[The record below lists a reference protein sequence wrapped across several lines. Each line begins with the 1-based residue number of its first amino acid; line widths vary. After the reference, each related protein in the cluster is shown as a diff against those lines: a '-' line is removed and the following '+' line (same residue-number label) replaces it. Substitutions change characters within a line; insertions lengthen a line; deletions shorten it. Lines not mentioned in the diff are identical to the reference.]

1 MSGWICLSPPFATWL
16 WRAAALQAARLYNED
31 RKEYN
36 RRVKAMVEA
45 SWADDGEDEDAEEEE
60 EA

>member
-1 MSGWICLSPPFATWL
+1 MSGWLFLSLPFATWL
-16 WRAAALQAARLYNED
+16 WCAAALQAARLYNED

-60 EA
+60 ET

>member
-1 MSGWICLSPPFATWL
+1 MSVP
-16 WRAAALQAARLYNED
+16 ALLDTLFTARLRCAQAARLYNED

-36 RRVKAMVEA
+36 RRVKGVVEA
-45 SWADDGEDEDAEEEE
+45 SWADDGEDDEEGDEE

>member
-1 MSGWICLSPPFATWL
+1 M
-16 WRAAALQAARLYNED
+16 QAARLYNED

-36 RRVKAMVEA
+36 RRVKGVVEA
-45 SWADDGEDEDAEEEE
+45 SWADDGEDDEEGDED